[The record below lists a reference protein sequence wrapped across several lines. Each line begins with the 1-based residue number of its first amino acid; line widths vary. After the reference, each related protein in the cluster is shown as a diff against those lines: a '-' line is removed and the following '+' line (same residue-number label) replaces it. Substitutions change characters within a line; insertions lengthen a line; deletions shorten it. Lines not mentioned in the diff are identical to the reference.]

1 MIEKIFEN
9 WLLKFISLAFAV
21 VLWFFVMGE
30 SRMEVNHIVPL
41 EYQNLPQGLMIANEI
56 PTSVAIRISGPRA
69 MQMNLNPGDIRLA
82 VDLKGLSP
90 GLTSFRRLEES
101 LNLPSGLKI
110 TRISPSY
117 VDVKLERVRER
128 QVPVRVILTG
138 EPAPGFIVK
147 SFKATPAK
155 VTVSGAESELKL
167 VSEVVTEGI
176 DLTHV
181 QESFSQTVAISYIGN
196 YTDLK
201 DTRTVEVQVVL
212 QPDPN
217 YVAPRPPE
225 PAAPALPAAEQTNP
239 EGNKTQ
245 Q

>member
-1 MIEKIFEN
+1 MVEKIFEN

-30 SRMEVNHIVPL
+30 SRMEVNHIVAL
-41 EYQNLPQGLMIANEI
+41 EYQNLPDGLMIANEI

-82 VDLKGLSP
+82 VDLRGLSA
-90 GLTSFRRLEES
+90 GVTSFRRLEES

-155 VTVSGAESELKL
+155 VSVSGAESELKL

-181 QESFSQTVAISYIGN
+181 QESFSQTVAISYVGN

-201 DTRTVEVQVVL
+201 DTKTVEVQVVL
-212 QPDPN
+212 QPDPK
-217 YVAPRPPE
+217 YVAPQPP
-225 PAAPALPAAEQTNP
+225 LPAVEEFNS
-239 EGNKTQ
+239 EGKKTQ
-245 Q
+245 

>member
-41 EYQNLPQGLMIANEI
+41 EYQNLPDGLMIANDI
-56 PTSVAIRISGPRA
+56 PSSVAIRISGPRA

-82 VDLKGLSP
+82 VDLKGLSA
-90 GLTSFRRLEES
+90 GVTSFRRLEES

-181 QESFSQTVAISYIGN
+181 QESFSQTVAISYVGN

-201 DTRTVEVQVVL
+201 DTKTVEVQVVL
-212 QPDPN
+212 QPDPK
-217 YVAPRPPE
+217 YVAPQPPV
-225 PAAPALPAAEQTNP
+225 PAAEESNP
-239 EGNKTQ
+239 EGKKTQ

>member
-1 MIEKIFEN
+1 MAEKIFQN
-9 WLLKFISLAFAV
+9 WLLKLISLAFAV

-41 EYQNLPQGLMIANEI
+41 EYENLPKNLMIASEV
-56 PTSVAIRISGPRA
+56 PSSVAIRISGPRA
-69 MQMNLNPGDIRLA
+69 LQVNLSPSDISLA
-82 VDLKGLSP
+82 VDLKGLP
-90 GLTSFRRLEES
+90 AGVTSFKRLEES
-101 LNLPSGLKI
+101 LNIPSGLKI

-128 QVPVRVILTG
+128 EVPVRVVLTG
-138 EPAPGFIVK
+138 EPAVGFIVK
-147 SFKATPAK
+147 SFKAVPAK
-155 VTVSGAESELKL
+155 VTVAGAESELKG

-201 DTRTVEVQVVL
+201 ETRTVEVQVVL
-212 QPDPN
+212 EPDPN
-217 YVAPRPPE
+217 YVSPQPE
-225 PAAPALPAAEQTNP
+225 VDTTDETKQAKEPV
-239 EGNKTQ
+239 K
-245 Q
+245 

>member
-9 WLLKFISLAFAV
+9 WLLKSISLAFAV

-30 SRMEVNHIVPL
+30 SRMEVNHIIPL
-41 EYQNLPQGLMIANEI
+41 EYQNLPDGLMIANDI

-69 MQMNLNPGDIRLA
+69 LQVNLNPGDIRLA

-90 GLTSFRRLEES
+90 GVTSFRRLEEN
-101 LNLPSGLKI
+101 LNLPGGLKI

-117 VDVKLERVRER
+117 VDVKLERIRER
-128 QVPVRVILTG
+128 QVPVRVVLTG

-147 SFKATPAK
+147 SSKANPAK
-155 VTVSGAESELKL
+155 VTVTGAESELKT

-181 QESFSQTVAISYIGN
+181 QESFSQTVAISYAGN

-201 DTRTVEVQVVL
+201 DSKTVEVQVVL
-212 QPDPN
+212 QRDPH
-217 YVAPRPPE
+217 YVAPVPAE
-225 PAAPALPAAEQTNP
+225 PATGGASAGETST
-239 EGNKTQ
+239 EGDRKQ

>member
-30 SRMEVNHIVPL
+30 SRMEVNHIVAL
-41 EYQNLPQGLMIANEI
+41 EYQNLPDGLMIANEI

-82 VDLKGLSP
+82 VDLRGLSA
-90 GLTSFRRLEES
+90 GVTSFRRLEES

-117 VDVKLERVRER
+117 VDVKLERIRER

-155 VTVSGAESELKL
+155 VSVSGAESELKL

-181 QESFSQTVAISYIGN
+181 QESFSQTVAISYVGN

-201 DTRTVEVQVVL
+201 DTKTVEVQVVL
-212 QPDPN
+212 QPDPK
-217 YVAPRPPE
+217 YVAPQPP
-225 PAAPALPAAEQTNP
+225 LPAGEEINS
-239 EGNKTQ
+239 EGKKTQ
-245 Q
+245 

>member
-41 EYQNLPQGLMIANEI
+41 EYQNLPQDLMIANEI

-69 MQMNLNPGDIRLA
+69 IQMNLNPGDIRLA
-82 VDLKGLSP
+82 VDLKGLSA
-90 GLTSFRRLEES
+90 GVTSFRRLEES
-101 LNLPSGLKI
+101 LNLPTGLKI

-128 QVPVRVILTG
+128 QVPVRVMLTG

-147 SFKATPAK
+147 SFKANPAK
-155 VTVSGAESELKL
+155 VTVTGAESELKL

-181 QESFSQTVAISYIGN
+181 QESFSQTVAISYAGN

-201 DTRTVEVQVVL
+201 DTKTVEVQVVL
-212 QPDPN
+212 QPDPK
-217 YVAPRPPE
+217 YVPPRPAE
-225 PAAPALPAAEQTNP
+225 PATEEINT
-239 EGNKTQ
+239 EGKTTQ

>member
-30 SRMEVNHIVPL
+30 SRMEVNYIVPL
-41 EYQNLPQGLMIANEI
+41 EYQNLPDGLMIANEI

-69 MQMNLNPGDIRLA
+69 LQVNLNPGDIRIA

-90 GLTSFRRLEES
+90 GVTSFRRLEES
-101 LNLPSGLKI
+101 INLPSGLKI

-117 VDVKLERVRER
+117 VDVKLERIRDK
-128 QVPVRVILTG
+128 QVPVRVVLTG
-138 EPAPGFIVK
+138 KPAPGFIVK
-147 SFKATPAK
+147 SYKATPAK
-155 VTVSGAESELKL
+155 VTVTGAESELKT

-181 QESFSQTVAISYIGN
+181 KESFSQTVALSYVGN
-196 YTDLK
+196 YTELK
-201 DTRTVEVQVVL
+201 DNKTVEVQVVL
-212 QPDPN
+212 KPDPN
-217 YVAPRPPE
+217 YIPPQ
-225 PAAPALPAAEQTNP
+225 PVPPTGTGTTTGGSQSEQ
-239 EGNKTQ
+239 
-245 Q
+245 